1 MNAASIAQTLK
12 AKGQTMTLTRV
23 SAGTYDP
30 VTGLATGA
38 TTATYTVQGITTN
51 YNSQTRL
58 AAQMRPDSLILAGD
72 KMAIVDAAVI
82 VPVPGDK
89 LTIASVVWQV
99 IAVDTVAPAGVAL
112 LHKCQVRK

>member
-1 MNAASIAQTLK
+1 MNTASIAQTLK
-12 AKGQTMTLTRV
+12 AKGQPMTLTRAV
-23 SAGTYDP
+23 AGTYDP

-72 KMAIVDAAVI
+72 KQAIIDAAVI
-82 VPVPGDK
+82 APAPGDT
-89 LTIASVVWQV
+89 LTIAGIVWQV
-99 IAVDTVAPAGVAL
+99 IAVDTVAPAGVAMM
-112 LHKCQVRK
+112 HKCQVRK